1 MSASTT
7 SSPRQYVQVLSE
19 PAGGKWAWIAACS
32 AMSIRLSDPGARV
45 VLLIDTRSHQLLDDD
60 ARRAV
65 ETAYTEI
72 VALDTPHEPGA
83 VVSRHL
89 KTVMRRVVRGDM
101 LYLDIDTML
110 WRPPL
115 EMFAGNHD
123 LAGVKDRNYQC
134 MHPHYPEWVKPYYEQ
149 FGWSFSEHG
158 YFNGGVLFMRDS
170 ERARAF
176 GELWHER
183 WNRFRSVTGKLLYQ
197 PSLNSS
203 IGMDGLDVRAF
214 PISYNAMVDVN
225 PRWCRGA
232 FVIHYYFGHSCRL
245 ARDYAL
251 LAVLADDWQRT
262 GAFDHGRMARALRGK
277 TAWVHPTPSIQAELA
292 AGRYVTAALLL
303 GRRLLKR
310 VLRCA
315 RRGAP
320 ADEVAKATSP
330 R

>member
-183 WNRFRSVTGKLLYQ
+183 WNRFRSVTGKLLDQ

-245 ARDYAL
+245 ARLRPARGPGGR
-251 LAVLADDWQRT
+251 LAEDRRVRSWAH
-262 GAFDHGRMARALRGK
+262 GAR
-277 TAWVHPTPSIQAELA
+277 TAWQDRLGPPHSQHSGG
-292 AGRYVTAALLL
+292 AGRRPIRHRRPLAWTTTAQTRFAMCST
-303 GRRLLKR
+303 
-310 VLRCA
+310 RCA
-315 RRGAP
+315 CG
-320 ADEVAKATSP
+320 
-330 R
+330 